1 MHYTLQGVPQ
11 FRIKLHCGTPFLM
24 VRNLSDYRLN
34 SGFVFAD
41 IWKRFDWHCPILLW
55 RFLLRLRSY
64 SLRLKNF
71 PAFAGESC
79 QATPAG
85 RCFPGW
91 TPPHTGKKNVYRQ
104 TGGFPTMK
112 FVCPK
117 MKWEYDKL
125 TKKSKRVCHCEDPCT
140 ESSCGRMFLSL
151 SRKNCVLIQEH
162 CVVHRNGM
170 PIQNPC
176 ECRKINQ
183 PFQGQLLC
191 CRTQNPE
198 WKDFARW
205 FAACQDCTACHRN
218 GCRQDP

>member
-1 MHYTLQGVPQ
+1 MVKMKRKTQKHQTKKN
-11 FRIKLHCGTPFLM
+11 IKFNNALHTSRCTA
-24 VRNLSDYRLN
+24 VQD
-34 SGFVFAD
+34 
-41 IWKRFDWHCPILLW
+41 KT
-55 RFLLRLRSY
+55 
-64 SLRLKNF
+64 SLR
-71 PAFAGESC
+71 
-79 QATPAG
+79 
-85 RCFPGW
+85 
-91 TPPHTGKKNVYRQ
+91 HTFFNGA
-104 TGGFPTMK
+104 K

-176 ECRKINQ
+176 EYRKINQ
-183 PFQGQLLC
+183 LFQGQLLC

-198 WKDFARW
+198 
-205 FAACQDCTACHRN
+205 
-218 GCRQDP
+218 